1 MEHVSLFSQ
10 ETGFDISSKVY
21 LMETICLFPGKNKK
35 KYFNMS
41 PAEILTR
48 VQELRF
54 KLIQLM
60 YLSFNANVKSRDI
73 AQYKGDKIDL
83 NL

>member
-1 MEHVSLFSQ
+1 
-10 ETGFDISSKVY
+10 
-21 LMETICLFPGKNKK
+21 
-35 KYFNMS
+35 MS

-83 NL
+83 NLWFISKKTRYEPKR